1 MTDIKELSAKLAE
14 AIANNDVAAIETLS
28 AEVVKSKTERHK
40 AEIEKERKE
49 QEALAGKREALT
61 KEILSSVKAG
71 TVPANLDKRLA
82 EVKAK
87 GFTYTIDHN
96 EDEKGRIDPNGSVKV
111 TGGVGLLIPAI
122 KARKANGGGG
132 GGKTKDEFGMS
143 LSEVFEKFAT
153 SEDRAKLAEAEA
165 KDAEIKAK
173 TGKSNSVN
181 AYNVKQAVKKAAIA
195 AGLLAP
201 AK

>member
-14 AIANNDVAAIETLS
+14 AIANNDVAAIEALS

-40 AEIEKERKE
+40 AEIERERKE

-61 KEILSSVKAG
+61 KTINEAVKG
-71 TVPANLDKRLA
+71 LNLDKAIADMR
-82 EVKAK
+82 AK
-87 GFTYTIDHN
+87 GFTYTINHT
-96 EDEKGRIDPNGSVKV
+96 EDDKGRIDPNGTVKV

-122 KARKANGGGG
+122 KAHKTGGAGGG

-143 LSEVFEKFAT
+143 LSEVFERFAT
-153 SEDRAKLAEAEA
+153 AEDRKRLAEAEA
-165 KDAEIKAK
+165 KDAAIKAQ

-181 AYNVKQAVKKAAIA
+181 AYNVKQAVKKAALA